1 MIQVAYL
8 NNKSRCC
15 DAQVKIKYFIKSRYS
30 GQFYKMIKLELFYN
44 AIILPNF
51 IKNREKD
58 FIIIIYAVVL
68 SVYFKNIKLII
79 YINRDIMLI

>member
-1 MIQVAYL
+1 VAYL

-44 AIILPNF
+44 
-51 IKNREKD
+51 
-58 FIIIIYAVVL
+58 YAVTLPKVL
-68 SVYFKNIKLII
+68 ENIL
-79 YINRDIMLI
+79 ML

>member
-44 AIILPNF
+44 
-51 IKNREKD
+51 
-58 FIIIIYAVVL
+58 YAVTLPKVL
-68 SVYFKNIKLII
+68 ENIL
-79 YINRDIMLI
+79 ML